1 MKQFTLSL
9 LHTGPIDATTLIV
22 TALRLMTLSIVDL
35 LVIFSIN
42 DSLHNYTPHN
52 HT

>member
-1 MKQFTLSL
+1 M
-9 LHTGPIDATTLIV
+9 DATTISI
-22 TALRLMTLSIVDL
+22 TALSEMTLSIMDL